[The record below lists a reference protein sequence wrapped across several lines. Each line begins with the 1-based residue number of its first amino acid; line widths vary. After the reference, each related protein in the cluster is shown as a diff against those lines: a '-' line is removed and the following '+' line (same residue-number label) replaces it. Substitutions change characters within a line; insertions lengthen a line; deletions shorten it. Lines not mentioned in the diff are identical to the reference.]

1 VLNTAF
7 VAICIN
13 TNIGFVATF
22 SSTSV
27 LSKTDCNSD
36 LENFLCLS
44 RMFYRVLNQSH
55 SHLSNSRF
63 CASTE
68 ALHIILHPEN
78 HIYCVC
84 RLRPYHLG
92 PIHTGDKV
100 KFDMVHKVESRH
112 SGQSVSPQSCWLL
125 TFSHFCRCFVESRLS
140 LAHSNKCRTTIFI
153 PSDVV
158 STLSPIR
165 TH

>member
-1 VLNTAF
+1 MLNTAF

-68 ALHIILHPEN
+68 ALHIILNPEN

-112 SGQSVSPQSCWLL
+112 SGQSPKSTKLL
-125 TFSHFCRCFVESRLS
+125 TFDFLALLSLFCRKSTVAGSFEQV
-140 LAHSNKCRTTIFI
+140 SNNNIY
-153 PSDVV
+153 S
-158 STLSPIR
+158 
-165 TH
+165 